1 MSKSTKKTILMNSV
15 VCTAT
20 PKQQNILSMFTSA
33 AASATA
39 ATKPTEPKKKLEAD
53 AVATEPTKALTTDD
67 LTSDDPIVAAFY
79 KSLSANEMI
88 AHRIATTKLGTS
100 YDVTRTRGFLAWS
113 KTR

>member
-1 MSKSTKKTILMNSV
+1 MSKATKKPILMNSV
-15 VCTAT
+15 VCSTTA
-20 PKQQNILSMFTSA
+20 KQQNILSMFTSA
-33 AASATA
+33 AAASATTA
-39 ATKPTEPKKKLEAD
+39 KTEPKKA
-53 AVATEPTKALTTDD
+53 ATVPVETKAIAEATGA

-79 KSLSANEMI
+79 KTLTPAEMT